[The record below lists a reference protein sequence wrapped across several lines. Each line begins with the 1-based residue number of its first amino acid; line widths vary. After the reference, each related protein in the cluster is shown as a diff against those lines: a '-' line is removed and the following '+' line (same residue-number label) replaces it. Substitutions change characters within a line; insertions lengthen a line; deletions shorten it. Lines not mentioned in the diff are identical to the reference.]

1 MTSTDIDGGAE
12 PTPQRPESEPP
23 RRHLSPIR
31 WAFPI
36 VVVTLLASLLGVM
49 YLDYVVDP
57 EKNLHDFPIALVNQD
72 VGDDLKNGDQVQHV
86 NFGDQVADGLKQ
98 AVPSDQIDLRVLGIN
113 EAQLQM
119 QSAQVYGTIII
130 PSDFSK
136 RLGILGVGSV
146 VPGDITKPVLT
157 LQTNP
162 RTGAFATAVVQK
174 FGEQALTQVNTQVGR
189 QLTEQVKAQLTPP
202 PGAPATELSAAT
214 RLVLAQPLNIVV
226 DQFRPL
232 PGGSGEGLTAFFY
245 SLLLLL
251 IGMVGAMIIHQLID
265 SALGFLP
272 TEWGPWYVH
281 YPRASISR
289 FKTLLIKW
297 SAVVV
302 MACAVSGAYLIIAK
316 ILGMP
321 LDKPLL
327 LFLYGAFVI
336 IAVGV
341 TCTSVLAAV
350 GTSGLIINI
359 IIFII
364 LGLPSSGGT
373 IPIEATPKYF
383 GWLAKFEPMHQVFLG
398 TRSILY
404 FNGNGQAGL
413 ARGFWMAALGLALG
427 VALGLFITRFYDR
440 KGLERKPVNTDA
452 LPTGKHAKPA
462 ETENTTTA

>member
-1 MTSTDIDGGAE
+1 MASTD
-12 PTPQRPESEPP
+12 TSESSTTP
-23 RRHLSPIR
+23 RRLTPFR

-49 YLDYVVDP
+49 YLDYIVDP

-72 VGDDLKNGDQVQHV
+72 VGDDLSTGGPVKHV
-86 NFGDQVADGLKQ
+86 NFGDQVTDGLRT
-98 AVPSDQIDLRVLGIN
+98 AVPADKIDLRVLGIN

-146 VPGDITKPVLT
+146 VPGDITRPVIT

-162 RTGAFATAVVQK
+162 RTGAFGTTIVQK
-174 FGEQALTQVNTQVGR
+174 FGAQALTQVNAQVGQ
-189 QLTEQVKAQLTPP
+189 QLTDQVKTTLTPP
-202 PGAPATELSAAT
+202 PGGPPAPQLTAAT
-214 RLVLAQPLNIVV
+214 MITLAQPLNIVV

-251 IGMVGAMIIHQLID
+251 AGMVGAMIIHQLID
-265 SALGFLP
+265 SALGFIP

-281 YPRASISR
+281 NSRAPISR
-289 FKTLLIKW
+289 TRTLLLKW

-302 MACAVSGAYLIIAK
+302 MAVAVSAALLGIGSA
-316 ILGMP
+316 LGMP
-321 LDKPLL
+321 IDRPLL

-336 IAVGV
+336 TAVGV

-350 GTSGLIINI
+350 GTAGLIINL

-373 IPIEATPKYF
+373 VPIEATPKYF
-383 GWLAKFEPMHQVFLG
+383 GWLASFEPMHQVFLG

-404 FNGNGQAGL
+404 FSGGGTAGL
-413 ARGFWMAALGLALG
+413 SRGLWMSTLGLAIGL
-427 VALGLFITRFYDR
+427 VLGLVITRFYDR
-440 KGLERKPVNTDA
+440 RGLDRKPAGAVA
-452 LPTGKHAKPA
+452 
-462 ETENTTTA
+462 

>member
-1 MTSTDIDGGAE
+1 MTETEPAGSAE
-12 PTPQRPESEPP
+12 PSPSRK
-23 RRHLSPIR
+23 HLSPIR

-57 EKNLHDFPIALVNQD
+57 EQNLHDFPIALVNQD
-72 VGDDLKNGDQVQHV
+72 VGDDIGGKHV
-86 NFGDQVADGLKQ
+86 NFGDQVSDGLQQ

-146 VPGDITKPVLT
+146 VPGDISKPVLT

-174 FGEQALTQVNTQVGR
+174 FGEQALTQVNTQVGQ

-202 PGAPATELSAAT
+202 PGAPPTDLSAAT
-214 RLVLAQPLNIVV
+214 RLVLAKPLNIVV
-226 DQFRPL
+226 EQFRPL

-289 FKTLLIKW
+289 TKTLLIKW

-302 MACAVSGAYLIIAK
+302 MALAVSGAYLGIAAA
-316 ILGMP
+316 LGMP

-336 IAVGV
+336 IAVGF

-359 IIFII
+359 IVFII

-373 IPIEATPKYF
+373 IPIEATPRYF
-383 GWLAKFEPMHQVFLG
+383 GWLAQFEPMHQVFLG

-413 ARGFWMAALGLALG
+413 TRGFWMAALGLAIG
-427 VALGLFITRFYDR
+427 VTLGLFITRFYDR
-440 KGLERKPVNTDA
+440 KGLERKPVNADA
-452 LPTGKHAKPA
+452 LATGKHAK
-462 ETENTTTA
+462 TADA

>member
-1 MTSTDIDGGAE
+1 MASTDSTGSAE
-12 PTPQRPESEPP
+12 TGPR
-23 RRHLSPIR
+23 RRHLSPFR

-72 VGDDLKNGDQVQHV
+72 VGDDLKTGDQVQHV
-86 NFGDQVADGLKQ
+86 NFGDQVADGLRA

-119 QSAQVYGTIII
+119 QSARVYGTIII

-146 VPGDITKPVLT
+146 VPGEISKPVLT

-174 FGEQALTQVNTQVGR
+174 FGEQALTQVNDQVGK
-189 QLTEQVKAQLTPP
+189 QLTDQVTKQLTPP
-202 PGAPATELSAAT
+202 PGAPPTELSGAT
-214 RLVLAQPLNIVV
+214 RLVLAQPLNIVTE
-226 DQFRPL
+226 QFRPL

-251 IGMVGAMIIHQLID
+251 VGMVGAMIIHQLID

-281 YPRASISR
+281 FPRASISR
-289 FKTLLIKW
+289 LSTLLLKW
-297 SAVVV
+297 SAIAVMAVVV
-302 MACAVSGAYLIIAK
+302 SAVLEGIASL
-316 ILGMP
+316 LGMP
-321 LDKPLL
+321 IDRPLL
-327 LFLYGAFVI
+327 LFLYGALVI
-336 IAVGV
+336 VAVGF
-341 TCTSVLAAV
+341 TCAATLAAV
-350 GTSGLIINI
+350 GTAGLIINLI
-359 IIFII
+359 VFII

-404 FNGNGQAGL
+404 FFGDGQAGL
-413 ARGFWMAALGLALG
+413 TRGVWMAVLGLVIG
-427 VALGLFITRFYDR
+427 VVFGLFITRFYDR
-440 KGLERKPVNTDA
+440 KGLERKPAAT
-452 LPTGKHAKPA
+452 PEPA
-462 ETENTTTA
+462 A

>member
-1 MTSTDIDGGAE
+1 MTSTDTDGSPE
-12 PTPQRPESEPP
+12 PAPR
-23 RRHLSPIR
+23 RRHLSPLR

-72 VGDDLKNGDQVQHV
+72 VGDDIGGKHV
-86 NFGDQVADGLKQ
+86 NFGDQVSEGLQK
-98 AVPSDQIDLRVLGIN
+98 AVPSDKIDLRVLGIN

-174 FGEQALTQVNTQVGR
+174 FGEQALTQVNTQVGQ
-189 QLTEQVKAQLTPP
+189 QLTDQVKAQLAPP
-202 PGAPATELSAAT
+202 PGAPPTELSAAT
-214 RLVLAQPLNIVV
+214 RLVLAQPLDIVV

-289 FKTLLIKW
+289 VKTLLIKW

-302 MACAVSGAYLIIAK
+302 MALAVSGALEGIAA

-327 LFLYGAFVI
+327 LFIYGAFVI
-336 IAVGV
+336 IAVGF
-341 TCTSVLAAV
+341 TCTSMLAAV
-350 GTSGLIINI
+350 GTSGLIINL
-359 IIFII
+359 IIFVI

-413 ARGFWMAALGLALG
+413 TRGVWMAVLGLAIG
-427 VALGLFITRFYDR
+427 VIGGLFITRFYDR
-440 KGLERKPVNTDA
+440 KGLERKPVNLDSGS
-452 LPTGKHAKPA
+452 GKHAKPA
-462 ETENTTTA
+462 DA

>member
-1 MTSTDIDGGAE
+1 MTDTETADGAE
-12 PTPQRPESEPP
+12 
-23 RRHLSPIR
+23 RRHLTPIK

-57 EKNLHDFPIALVNQD
+57 EKNLHNFPIALVNQD
-72 VGDDLKNGDQVQHV
+72 VGDDIGAPGQTRHV
-86 NFGDQVADGLKQ
+86 NFGDQVQEGLEK
-98 AVPSDQIDLRVLGIN
+98 AVPADKIDLRVLGIN

-119 QSAQVYGTIII
+119 QQAQVYGTIII

-146 VPGDITKPVLT
+146 IPGDIQQPVLT

-162 RTGAFATAVVQK
+162 RTGAFATAIVQK
-174 FGEQALTQVNTQVGR
+174 FGAEALSQVQTQVGQ
-189 QLTEQVKAQLTPP
+189 QLTETVKAQLTPP
-202 PGAPATELSAAT
+202 DGGAAPELTGAT
-214 RLVLAQPLNIVV
+214 RIALEKPLNIVIE
-226 DQFRPL
+226 QFRPL

-272 TEWGPWYVH
+272 TEWGPWYLH
-281 YPRASISR
+281 FPRAPVSR
-289 FKTLLIKW
+289 VTTLLIKW
-297 SAVVV
+297 SAIAV
-302 MACAVSGAYLIIAK
+302 MACLVSGALMGIGK
-316 ILGMP
+316 WLGMP
-321 LDKPLL
+321 IDKPLL

-336 IAVGV
+336 IAVGF
-341 TCTSVLAAV
+341 TCSSILAAV
-350 GTSGLIINI
+350 GTAGLIINL

-373 IPIEATPKYF
+373 VPIEATPKYF

-398 TRSILY
+398 TRAILY
-404 FNGNGQAGL
+404 FNGSGIAGL
-413 ARGFWMAALGLALG
+413 SRGFWMAALGLGIGVVFGLG
-427 VALGLFITRFYDR
+427 ITRFYDR
-440 KGLERKPVNTDA
+440 KGLERKPVNA
-452 LPTGKHAKPA
+452 NPA
-462 ETENTTTA
+462 S

>member
-1 MTSTDIDGGAE
+1 M
-12 PTPQRPESEPP
+12 
-23 RRHLSPIR
+23 R

-72 VGDDLKNGDQVQHV
+72 VGDDIGGKHV
-86 NFGDQVADGLKQ
+86 NFGDQVSDGLRK
-98 AVPSDQIDLRVLGIN
+98 AVPADQIDLRVLGIN

-119 QSAQVYGTIII
+119 QSARVYGTIII

-146 VPGDITKPVLT
+146 LPGDISKPVLT

-174 FGEQALTQVNTQVGR
+174 FGDQALTQVNAQVGQ
-189 QLTEQVKAQLTPP
+189 QLTDQVKAQLTPP
-202 PGAPATELSAAT
+202 PGAPPTELTAAT
-214 RLVLAQPLNIVV
+214 RLVLAQPLNIVI

-251 IGMVGAMIIHQLID
+251 VGMVGAMIIHQLID

-281 YPRASISR
+281 YPRARISR
-289 FKTLLIKW
+289 LETLLIKW
-297 SAVVV
+297 SAVAV
-302 MACAVSGAYLIIAK
+302 MALAVSGALEGIGAA
-316 ILGMP
+316 LGMP
-321 LDKPLL
+321 IDKPLL
-327 LFLYGAFVI
+327 LFLYGVLVI
-336 IAVGV
+336 VAVGF
-341 TCTSVLAAV
+341 TCTSMLAAV
-350 GTSGLIINI
+350 GTSGLIINL

-404 FNGNGQAGL
+404 FFGDGQAGL
-413 ARGFWMAALGLALG
+413 TRGIWMSVLGLAIG
-427 VALGLFITRFYDR
+427 VVGGLVITRFYDR
-440 KGLERKPVNTDA
+440 KGLERKPAESD
-452 LPTGKHAKPA
+452 PGGSGKHAKPA
-462 ETENTTTA
+462 EA

>member
-1 MTSTDIDGGAE
+1 M
-12 PTPQRPESEPP
+12 
-23 RRHLSPIR
+23 SPFR
-31 WAFPI
+31 WVFPI

-72 VGDDLKNGDQVQHV
+72 VGDDIGGKHV
-86 NFGDQVADGLKQ
+86 NFGDQISDGLQQ

-119 QSAQVYGTIII
+119 QSARVYGTIII

-146 VPGDITKPVLT
+146 VPGDITKPIIT

-162 RTGAFATAVVQK
+162 RAGAFATAVVQK
-174 FGEQALTQVNTQVGR
+174 FGERALTQVNAQVGQ
-189 QLTEQVKAQLTPP
+189 QLTDQVKAQLAPA
-202 PGAPATELSAAT
+202 PGAPPTELTAAT

-226 DQFRPL
+226 DQFWPL

-251 IGMVGAMIIHQLID
+251 VGMVGAMIIHQLID

-289 FKTLLIKW
+289 VKTLLIKW

-302 MACAVSGAYLIIAK
+302 MALAVSGALMGIAAA
-316 ILGMP
+316 LGMP
-321 LDKPLL
+321 IDRPLL
-327 LFLYGAFVI
+327 LFIFGTLVI
-336 IAVGV
+336 VAVGV
-341 TCTSVLAAV
+341 TCTSMLAAV
-350 GTSGLIINI
+350 GTAGLIINL

-404 FNGNGQAGL
+404 FYGNGRAGL
-413 ARGFWMAALGLALG
+413 TRGAWMAVLGLIIG
-427 VALGLFITRFYDR
+427 VVGGLFITRVYDR
-440 KGLERKPVNTDA
+440 KGLERKPVET
-452 LPTGKHAKPA
+452 PGTGGGKHAEPA
-462 ETENTTTA
+462 GA

>member
-1 MTSTDIDGGAE
+1 MASTDSTGTAE
-12 PTPQRPESEPP
+12 TGPR
-23 RRHLSPIR
+23 RRHLSPFR

-72 VGDDLKNGDQVQHV
+72 VGDDLKTGDQVQHV
-86 NFGDQVADGLKQ
+86 NFGDQVADGLRA
-98 AVPSDQIDLRVLGIN
+98 AVPADQIDLRVLGIN

-119 QSAQVYGTIII
+119 QSARVYGTIII

-146 VPGDITKPVLT
+146 VPGEISKPVLT

-174 FGEQALTQVNTQVGR
+174 FGEQALTQVNDQVGK
-189 QLTEQVKAQLTPP
+189 QLTDQVTKQLTPP
-202 PGAPATELSAAT
+202 PGAPPTELSGAT
-214 RLVLAQPLNIVV
+214 RLVLAQPLNIVTE
-226 DQFRPL
+226 QFRPL

-251 IGMVGAMIIHQLID
+251 VGMVGAMIIHQLID

-281 YPRASISR
+281 FPRASISR
-289 FKTLLIKW
+289 LRTLLLKW
-297 SAVVV
+297 SAIAVMAVVV
-302 MACAVSGAYLIIAK
+302 SAVLEGIASL
-316 ILGMP
+316 LGMP
-321 LDKPLL
+321 IDRPLL
-327 LFLYGAFVI
+327 LFLYGALVI
-336 IAVGV
+336 VAVGF
-341 TCTSVLAAV
+341 TCAATLAAV
-350 GTSGLIINI
+350 GTAGLIINLI
-359 IIFII
+359 VFII

-404 FNGNGQAGL
+404 FFGDGQAGL
-413 ARGFWMAALGLALG
+413 TRGVWMAVLGLVIG
-427 VALGLFITRFYDR
+427 VVFGLFITRFYDR
-440 KGLERKPVNTDA
+440 KGLERKPA
-452 LPTGKHAKPA
+452 AAPEPA
-462 ETENTTTA
+462 A